1 VPTLYRD
8 VNRTFILPEL
18 YFLNKNFGLMKAL
31 LFIIPLTIVSYS
43 LYNHWKVSASPVIIQ
58 GKVVAKQSNVPVQQA
73 YIHITAGEEE
83 AITAKDG
90 SFIIKTWQSLPVECT
105 VEHKDFIKRKMTIT
119 DNNNLIIVLQA
130 K

>member
-1 VPTLYRD
+1 
-8 VNRTFILPEL
+8 
-18 YFLNKNFGLMKAL
+18 MKAL
-31 LFIIPLTIVSYS
+31 LLIISFAIASFSWHSYGNVSP
-43 LYNHWKVSASPVIIQ
+43 AIIQ

-90 SFIIKTWQSLPVECT
+90 SFAFKTWQSLPVECII
-105 VEHKDFIKRKMTIT
+105 EHKDFIKKKITIT
-119 DNNNLIIVLQA
+119 DTNNLIIVLQA